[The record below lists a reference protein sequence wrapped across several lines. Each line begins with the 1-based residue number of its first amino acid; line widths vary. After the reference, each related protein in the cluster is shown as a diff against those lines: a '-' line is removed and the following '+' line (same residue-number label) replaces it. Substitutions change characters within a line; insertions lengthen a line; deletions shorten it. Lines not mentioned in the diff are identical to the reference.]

1 MLRSFTFYKLYVTI
15 VSVLFI
21 TLVIIQIIWLN
32 NTVTIQQKQMQ
43 QQLKRVVSDI
53 ALEVNAIDHIK
64 FRKHN
69 IGKSDLPY
77 AKIDSVVNNMLMLK
91 NIDYNVCFAIFQD
104 TTAGVFISN
113 RPDLRNK
120 LMQSDIKA
128 SISDII
134 SFSYA
139 DTTYLDDNGRS
150 SYSYFSPVDNISGN
164 SNSNVWLS
172 LYIPD
177 ALTQSVKRVVLQFI
191 FSMILIF
198 MLLILIIYLIKLF
211 VNTKLLSNAKA
222 DFFNNM
228 SHEFKVPLASVRLAS
243 KMLKSTDSPDKKL
256 IYHDIIDK
264 ESRRL
269 EYQVNRLLELS
280 VFDKEGYTSSMSS
293 FNLSDMLRDIDI
305 CLKPIVDKHK
315 ATLTVTDKLSD
326 QVIEGDREHLY
337 NSICNLVENS
347 LKYGGS
353 GVNIDITAI
362 RSDDKITVMVSDNG
376 SGIAPEYRDRIF
388 ERFFRAKR
396 ENEYRTG
403 GFGLGLNYVKTV
415 IESHGGTIK
424 LDDNF
429 NAGCRFIIEI

>member
-1 MLRSFTFYKLYVTI
+1 MLRSFAFYKLYVTI
-15 VSVLFI
+15 VSVLFV
-21 TLVIIQIIWLN
+21 TLVVIQIIWLN
-32 NTVTIQQKQMQ
+32 NTVTIQQNQMRQ
-43 QQLKRVVSDI
+43 ELKGIVPDI
-53 ALEVNAIDHIK
+53 ALEVNAIDHIM
-64 FRKHN
+64 FRKSN
-69 IGKSDLPY
+69 IGNAELPY
-77 AKIDSVVNNMLMLK
+77 SEIDSTVNRVLTDRGIN
-91 NIDYNVCFAIFQD
+91 YNVCFAIFQD
-104 TTAGVFISN
+104 TTTGVFLSN
-113 RPDLRNK
+113 RTDLRYNLK
-120 LMQSDIKA
+120 NSDIKA
-128 SISDII
+128 CISDII

-139 DTTYLDDNGRS
+139 DTTYLDANGRS
-150 SYSYFSPVDNISGN
+150 SYSYFRPVDNISGN
-164 SNSNVWLS
+164 SSSNVWLS

-177 ALTQSVKRVVLQFI
+177 ALTQSVKGVVLQFI
-191 FSMILIF
+191 FSMMLII
-198 MLLILIIYLIKLF
+198 MLLILIIYLIRLF

-243 KMLKSTDSPDKKL
+243 KMLKSTDSPGKKL

-293 FNLSDMLRDIDI
+293 FNFSEMLRAIDI

-315 ATLTVTDKLSD
+315 ATLTVTDKLSEL
-326 QVIEGDREHLY
+326 VIEGDREHLY

-347 LKYGGS
+347 LKYGGG
-353 GVNIDITAI
+353 GVNVNITAI
-362 RSDDKITVMVSDNG
+362 HSDDKITVAVSDNG
-376 SGIAPEYRDRIF
+376 PGIAPEYRDRIF

-415 IESHGGTIK
+415 IEAHGGVIK
-424 LDDNF
+424 LDDNY
-429 NAGCRFIIEI
+429 NTGCRFIIEI